1 MESSTTESVEMKWT
15 HTSSTTLLEH
25 WVLKYSLRDGTP
37 MERVIPYPGDG
48 VNDVVVEVDGL
59 EPGYSY
65 RFYVTSVMMSAT
77 SQATILLTTG
87 EA

>member
-1 MESSTTESVEMKWT
+1 
-15 HTSSTTLLEH
+15 
-25 WVLKYSLRDGTP
+25 

-48 VNDVVVEVDGL
+48 VNDVVVEIDGL

-77 SQATILLTTG
+77 NQATILLTTG
-87 EA
+87 EAYSYAIFLMVKL

>member
-1 MESSTTESVEMKWT
+1 
-15 HTSSTTLLEH
+15 
-25 WVLKYSLRDGTP
+25 

-65 RFYVTSVMMSAT
+65 RFYVTSVMMSMT
-77 SQATILLTTG
+77 NQATILLTTG
-87 EA
+87 KA